1 MKDPCVTQAQKES
14 ETPTSKLEIPET
26 LKSLENIERT
36 EIAIKKE
43 LKKRKTFS
51 FAKRYAR
58 KTVWN
63 SLNNKSV
70 VDIGKEPIL
79 NNLAANL
86 IVKENVESSSK
97 QSSNWKLLSIISC

>member
-43 LKKRKTFS
+43 LKKNLFVRK
-51 FAKRYAR
+51 A
-58 KTVWN
+58 
-63 SLNNKSV
+63 LC
-70 VDIGKEPIL
+70 
-79 NNLAANL
+79 
-86 IVKENVESSSK
+86 SK
-97 QSSNWKLLSIISC
+97 NCMKLSK

>member
-43 LKKRKTFS
+43 LKKTFS

-58 KTVWN
+58 KTV
-63 SLNNKSV
+63 
-70 VDIGKEPIL
+70 
-79 NNLAANL
+79 
-86 IVKENVESSSK
+86 
-97 QSSNWKLLSIISC
+97 

>member
-1 MKDPCVTQAQKES
+1 MKEPYVTQAQKES

-26 LKSLENIERT
+26 LKSFKNIERT

-51 FAKRYAR
+51 FAKRYAG

-79 NNLAANL
+79 NNLSANL
-86 IVKENVESSSK
+86 IESSSK
-97 QSSNWKLLSIISC
+97 QSSN